1 VRTAGRAARPAS
13 RFAATIQALALMSS
27 PQMGWY
33 RNEPAGT
40 NKTWPDTVLC
50 ALARGLPDEHG
61 ISLKVAAGA

>member
-27 PQMGWY
+27 AQMGWY

-40 NKTWPDTVLC
+40 NKTWPDMVLSG
-50 ALARGLPDEHG
+50 LARAHPT
-61 ISLKVAAGA
+61 STASV